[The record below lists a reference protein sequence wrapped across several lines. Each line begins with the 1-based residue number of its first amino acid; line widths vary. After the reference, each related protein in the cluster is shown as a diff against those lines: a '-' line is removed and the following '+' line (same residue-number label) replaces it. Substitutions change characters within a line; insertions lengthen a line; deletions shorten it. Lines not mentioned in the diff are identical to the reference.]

1 MMMNKNLTKT
11 IKELILFS
19 FPITIGQV
27 SHMLIGAGDVFVA
40 SHHGRQ
46 TVAAMGIANGISA
59 PIFLIGLGL
68 LLGISPTLSK
78 KRGENFDT
86 SQYFYTCILY
96 ALIISVVF
104 MSITISLVPIV
115 KHLGFDPSLVPLI
128 QDYLFLV
135 SFSYTGAYIFIAIKE
150 YLQSM
155 EHVVFANIVSTV
167 AVFLNVF
174 LGYIMAFGIFIF
186 PELGIRGLA
195 YAAIIIRFLIAIT
208 IFIYSR
214 RYSRTQFC
222 IVKNFMKRVLKFSL
236 PISMSILF
244 EVLAFTV
251 VMILI
256 GRIGVMYAAIHSIA
270 LTLVSITYMV
280 PLSISNGV
288 GVKIAYFYGRK
299 NLDRI
304 KDFSKAA
311 LIISMTF
318 MAFSGLCLYLFPETI
333 LRIFTPDTGIITAGV
348 SIIIVCAAFQIFDGA
363 QVTLSGIL
371 RGLGITLPTSIIV
384 LIGYWLMGL
393 PLGFY
398 FGYVKGLNALGFWIG
413 LAISLFIIAI
423 CLFMYLKLTLKRL
436 PAKFQSK

>member
-1 MMMNKNLTKT
+1 MDKRLLKT

-27 SHMLIGAGDVFVA
+27 SQMLIGAGDVFVA

-68 LLGISPTLSK
+68 LLGISPTISK
-78 KRGENFDT
+78 RRGQDFDVN
-86 SQYFYTCILY
+86 QYFYTCILY

-104 MSITISLVPIV
+104 MSITILSVPLI
-115 KHLGFDPSLVPLI
+115 KHLGFGPSLVPLI
-128 QDYLFLV
+128 QDYLFIV
-135 SFSYTGAYIFIAIKE
+135 SFSYAGSYIFIAIKE
-150 YLQSM
+150 YLQAM
-155 EHVVFANIVSTV
+155 EHVVFANTVSMV

-174 LGYIMAFGIFIF
+174 LGYIMAFGLFIF

-195 YAAIIIRFLIAIT
+195 YAAIIIRFLTAIT

-214 RYSRTQFC
+214 RYSRAQFC
-222 IVKNFMKRVLKFSL
+222 IAKNFMKRVLKFSL

-256 GRIGVMYAAIHSIA
+256 GRIGAMYAAIHSIA
-270 LTLVSITYMV
+270 LTLASVTYMV

-288 GVKIAYFYGRK
+288 GVKIAYYYGRK

-304 KDFSKAA
+304 KDFAKAG

-318 MAFSGLCLYLFPETI
+318 MAFSGLCMYLFPETI
-333 LRIFTPDTGIITAGV
+333 LRIFTPDEGIITAGV
-348 SIIIVCAAFQIFDGA
+348 SIILVCAAFQIFDGA

-371 RGLGITLPTSIIV
+371 RGLGITLPTSAIV
-384 LIGYWLMGL
+384 LVGYWLMGL
-393 PLGFY
+393 PLGIY
-398 FGYVKGLNALGFWIG
+398 FGYARHFYALGFWIG
-413 LAISLFIIAI
+413 LAVALLVVATCLFI
-423 CLFMYLKLTLKRL
+423 YLRFALKRL
-436 PAKFQSK
+436 PAKFNSI